1 MRSDSFF
8 CYYFFLVF
16 SPRYAIPI
24 SIALI
29 AYLLRWM
36 ADWSCS
42 PYSQMCRNTSDF
54 LSHIYAVVVCFLLIV
69 VMTKAKQVKE
79 LVDRL
84 KGAIQLV
91 VNTNND
97 SGKQKKD

>member
-1 MRSDSFF
+1 
-8 CYYFFLVF
+8 
-16 SPRYAIPI
+16 
-24 SIALI
+24 
-29 AYLLRWM
+29 
-36 ADWSCS
+36 
-42 PYSQMCRNTSDF
+42 MCRNTSDF